1 MDTDEQNFPID
12 KHICQLRCPHFTID
26 YNMGVDKEAGKG
38 RRQRTFNEGV
48 KVASTFDR
56 CGLVGKSICG
66 MSAFV
71 SCPFYLEQVLVGG
84 QNALE
89 GIEIRS
95 FPLSQLIGCT
105 LVFRKQEDR
114 RGLVEWE
121 GIVLERQ
128 VHGFVM
134 RRPDVGRPTLLTTDV
149 LLRLWQLFRL
159 KRTPDAKEELVKFV
173 DG

>member
-26 YNMGVDKEAGKG
+26 YHMGFDTEVGKG

-48 KVASTFDR
+48 KVGNTFDR
-56 CGLVGKSICG
+56 CGLVGKPIYG
-66 MSAFV
+66 MSAFP
-71 SCPFYLEQVLVGG
+71 SCPFYLEHILVGG

-95 FPLSQLIGCT
+95 FPLSQLVGCI
-105 LVFRKQEDR
+105 LVFRKQDDC

-121 GIVLERQ
+121 GKVLERQ
-128 VHGFVM
+128 VHGFVLH
-134 RRPDVGRPTLLTTDV
+134 RTDVGRPTLLTTDV

-159 KRTPDAKEELVKFV
+159 KRTPDVQEELVKFV